1 MAMPPDV
8 VSPVLDAAAPAAAI
22 SVVVCTRDRARR
34 LSACLRHLAQARG
47 ACTHVSEIVVV
58 DNGSRDETRDVVRGH
73 ATTLP
78 VNYVVEPRPG
88 LSNARNRGV
97 AVARGA
103 LIAFTDDDC
112 NVDRNWMQAIV
123 EAFAERPELAILG
136 GMVAP
141 AGDSERIVS
150 LRTHAAPSSVASADA
165 ILGTMSG
172 CNMAFRRDVF
182 ERIGRFDPAF
192 GKGRRIGSAEDLD
205 LMYRALRRRLPIL
218 YLPHVIVRHAHG
230 RDSATA
236 VAELNREYVRGRGA
250 FYSKFI
256 TDREIARMAYWEI
269 AGLLARKPRGAWRT
283 LSQLAAGAAC
293 QSLLRLRGAAL
304 R

>member
-1 MAMPPDV
+1 VP
-8 VSPVLDAAAPAAAI
+8 
-22 SVVVCTRDRARR
+22 
-34 LSACLRHLAQARG
+34 
-47 ACTHVSEIVVV
+47 EIVVV
-58 DNGSRDETRDVVRGH
+58 DNGSRDGTRDVVRAH
-73 ATTLP
+73 AETLP

-112 NVDRNWMQAIV
+112 NVDRDWMQAIV
-123 EAFAERPELAILG
+123 AAFAERPQLAILG

-141 AGDSERIVS
+141 AGDGDRNVS
-150 LRTHAAPSSVASADA
+150 LRTHAAPSSVASANA
-165 ILGTMSG
+165 ILATMSG

-182 ERIGRFDPAF
+182 ERIGLFDPAF

-205 LMYRALRRRLPIL
+205 LMYRALRRGLPIL

-230 RDSATA
+230 RDSAAA
-236 VAELNREYVRGRGA
+236 VADVGREYVRGRGA

-269 AGLLARKPRGAWRT
+269 AGLLARKRRGAWRT
-283 LSQLAAGAAC
+283 LSLLAAGAAC
-293 QSLLRLRGAAL
+293 QSLLRLRGAAP